1 MSKSEKHHQLLAG
14 LAGMGA
20 CLAYSPETAAVVSG
34 RSRTR
39 IFLAIKNGELSAKKD
54 GRATLIEA
62 DELKRWVKQMPAKE
76 ARSNAAM

>member
-39 IFLAIKNGELSAKKD
+39 IFLAIKNGELAAKKD

-62 DELKRWVKQMPAKE
+62 DELRRWVRQLPAKE
-76 ARSNAAM
+76 ALSNAAI

>member
-1 MSKSEKHHQLLAG
+1 MSKSVKHHQLLAG

-39 IFLAIKNGELSAKKD
+39 IFLAIKNGELAAKKD
-54 GRATLIEA
+54 GRATVIEA
-62 DELKRWVKQMPAKE
+62 DELKRWVKQLPMREVRGNVA
-76 ARSNAAM
+76 S